1 MSFWASLKNIFK
13 NYFIAGTLV
22 LLPVAATIWVL
33 KTVIVWADGF
43 IISMFPRNLQTELIG
58 FEIPGFGLLLTLSL
72 ILLLGILTRV
82 YLGKKLLDFGDMII
96 SKIPLGRGIYHGL
109 KEMTNVFF
117 SPHKEKKFKRVVL
130 VEYPR
135 RDAWTIAFVTGDC
148 DETLSPPASSEKFI
162 RIFVP
167 TAPNPTSG
175 FLLIVPEKDT
185 HPVHMS
191 VEDTLKLILSGGIVK
206 PKHAQGTFS

>member
-1 MSFWASLKNIFK
+1 MGFWTSLKNIFK

-22 LLPVAATIWVL
+22 LLPVAATLWVL

-43 IISMFPRNLQTELIG
+43 IISMFPENLQTELLG
-58 FEIPGFGLLLTLSL
+58 FEIPGFGLLLTISL

-82 YLGKKLLDFGDMII
+82 YLGKKLLDLGDRII
-96 SKIPLGRGIYHGL
+96 SKIPLGRSIYHGM
-109 KEMTNVFF
+109 KEMTNTFF

-135 RDAWTIAFVTGDC
+135 RDLWTIAFVTGDC
-148 DETLSPPASSEKFI
+148 DAMLQPDNAEKYI
-162 RIFVP
+162 KIYVP

-175 FLLIVPEKDT
+175 FVLIVPEKDT
-185 HPVHMS
+185 RPVQMS
-191 VEDTLKLILSGGIVK
+191 VEDTLRLILSGGIVK
-206 PKHAQGTFS
+206 PKQQI